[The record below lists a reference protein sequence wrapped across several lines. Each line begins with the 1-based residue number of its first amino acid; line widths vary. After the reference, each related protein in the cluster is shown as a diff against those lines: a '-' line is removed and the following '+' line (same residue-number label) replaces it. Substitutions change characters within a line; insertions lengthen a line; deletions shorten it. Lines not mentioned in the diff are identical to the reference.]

1 MNEPPGLPASSVH
14 GPAWFVAVGGAATLA
29 HWAVVVMLVEWGAVR
44 PLSANV
50 AGWLVAFGIS
60 FAGHHRLSFR
70 GHATP
75 ALAAA
80 RRFFVVSATA
90 FALNQAA
97 YAVLLAKT
105 SLSYALLLGV
115 VLATVA
121 AATYVASR
129 WWAFRH
135 RPPA

>member
-1 MNEPPGLPASSVH
+1 MHQPPGLPGPRIH
-14 GPAWFVAVGGAATLA
+14 GAAWFLVVGGTATLV
-29 HWAVVVMLVEWGAVR
+29 HWAAVVALVEWAAVR
-44 PLSANV
+44 PLAANV
-50 AGWLVAFGIS
+50 GGWLAAFGVS

-80 RRFFVVSATA
+80 RRFFVVSAA
-90 FALNQAA
+90 GFALNQAA

-115 VLATVA
+115 VLASVA

-135 RPPA
+135 RPPG